1 MASVHEY
8 KRLENKIVQK
18 VINAANDA
26 VIFFGKCLNAIGRFF
41 TRRYTVV
48 FVPHSERRVYNLH
61 VTILSICCFLLVVF
75 GILGAFFWYSATY
88 SSTMYAMANKDGR
101 LKDTQAS
108 LDQLRDETALL
119 LREARNF
126 ESALSGVLSALG
138 IGNKNTLSKN
148 TSGDLSSFL
157 GIKETPQGL
166 IQEVDDIRRLAA
178 YLSDQVEPITELR
191 ALMDS
196 QSALLT
202 EIPSI
207 WPVKGGIGH
216 ITMFF
221 GQNIHPI
228 TGQWHIHRGI
238 DIATFRSGDPIVA
251 SADGQVVTAEY
262 TYDYGNFIIIR
273 HKHGYYT
280 RYAHMLRFNVN
291 VGQRVQQGEVIGYIG
306 NTGIST
312 GPHLHYE
319 VHIGSDVVDPYRYIT
334 IRNSLAKQGRQ

>member
-1 MASVHEY
+1 MVSVHDY
-8 KRLENKIVQK
+8 KRLENKLVQK
-18 VINAANDA
+18 VKNDANKAANFVGECFA
-26 VIFFGKCLNAIGRFF
+26 SIGRFF

-48 FVPHSERRVYNLH
+48 FVPHSEKKVYNLH
-61 VTILSICCFLLVVF
+61 ITILSVCCFLLVVF
-75 GILGAFFWYSATY
+75 GIIGAFFWYGASY

-119 LREARNF
+119 LREARSF
-126 ESALSGVLSALG
+126 ESALSNVLSALG
-138 IGNKNTLSKN
+138 IGNNNTLSQN

-166 IQEVDDIRRLAA
+166 IQEVDDVRRLAA
-178 YLSDQVEPITELR
+178 YLSEAVEPITELG

-238 DIATFRSGDPIVA
+238 DIATYRSGDPIVA

-280 RYAHMLRFNVN
+280 RYAHMLRFNVS
-291 VGQRVQQGEVIGYIG
+291 VGQRIQQGEVIGYIG

-334 IRNSLAKQGRQ
+334 IRNSLAKQGR

>member
-1 MASVHEY
+1 MASVHQY

-18 VINAANDA
+18 VKNDFVIA
-26 VIFFGKCLNAIGRFF
+26 VEFIAGILKAIGRFL
-41 TRRYTVV
+41 TRRYTLV
-48 FVPHSERRVYNLH
+48 FVPHSEKKVYNFH
-61 VTILSICCFLLVVF
+61 ITVISAFCFFLVVF
-75 GILGAFFWYSATY
+75 GIIGAFFLYGTTYNSASYT
-88 SSTMYAMANKDGR
+88 SVSKDGR

-119 LREARNF
+119 FREVRNF
-126 ESALSGVLSALG
+126 ESALSDVLSALG
-138 IGNKNTLSKN
+138 LNSKNTISQD

-157 GIKETPQGL
+157 GIRETTEGQL
-166 IQEVDDIRRLAA
+166 QEVDDVRRLSA
-178 YLSDQVEPITELR
+178 YLSQTVEPIKQIGSL
-191 ALMDS
+191 LDS
-196 QSALLT
+196 QSTMLT

-207 WPVKGGIGH
+207 WPVKNGMGN

-221 GQNIHPI
+221 GHNINPI
-228 TGQWHIHRGI
+228 TGQYYIHKGI
-238 DIATFRSGDPIVA
+238 DIATYRAGDPVVA
-251 SADGQVVTAEY
+251 TADGQVVTAEFS
-262 TYDYGNFIIIR
+262 YDFGYYVIIR

-280 RYAHMLRFNVN
+280 RYAHLSNYRVY

-334 IRNSLAKQGRQ
+334 IRSSMTKGR

>member
-18 VINAANDA
+18 VKNVFVIA
-26 VIFFGKCLNAIGRFF
+26 VEFIAGFLKAIGRFL
-41 TRRYTVV
+41 TRRYTLV
-48 FVPHSERRVYNLH
+48 FVPHSEKKVYNLH
-61 VTILSICCFLLVVF
+61 ITVISAFCFFLVVF
-75 GILGAFFWYSATY
+75 GIIGAFFLYGTTYNSASYT
-88 SSTMYAMANKDGR
+88 SVSKDGR

-119 LREARNF
+119 FREVRNF
-126 ESALSGVLSALG
+126 ESALSDVLSALG
-138 IGNKNTLSKN
+138 LNSKNTISQD

-157 GIKETPQGL
+157 GIRETTEGQL
-166 IQEVDDIRRLAA
+166 QEVDDVRRLSA
-178 YLSDQVEPITELR
+178 YLSQTVEPIKQIGSL
-191 ALMDS
+191 LDS
-196 QSALLT
+196 QSTMLT

-207 WPVKGGIGH
+207 WPVKNGMGN

-221 GQNIHPI
+221 GHNINPI
-228 TGQWHIHRGI
+228 TGQYYIHKGI
-238 DIATFRSGDPIVA
+238 DIATYRAGDPVVA
-251 SADGQVVTAEY
+251 TADGQVVTAEFS
-262 TYDYGNFIIIR
+262 YDFGYYVIIR

-280 RYAHMLRFNVN
+280 RYAHLSNYRVY

-334 IRNSLAKQGRQ
+334 IRSSMTKGR